1 MVFFIKF
8 SLMPSLDFN
17 LLDSAF
23 FSRSHLAQR
32 TFNHGTERKHMAC
45 WCRKQDT
52 LQTTQLQALVR
63 CHFRKN
69 LKIPSLI
76 SQPMFFWPLLCKHNK
91 ANWID
96 FNVNHAISSTMQSFG
111 NLSLLTSG
119 NPLIIYLSHFTFTGS
134 FVNQKPVFS
143 KDILFGIV
151 LCIPHC

>member
-1 MVFFIKF
+1 
-8 SLMPSLDFN
+8 
-17 LLDSAF
+17 
-23 FSRSHLAQR
+23 
-32 TFNHGTERKHMAC
+32 
-45 WCRKQDT
+45 
-52 LQTTQLQALVR
+52 
-63 CHFRKN
+63 
-69 LKIPSLI
+69 
-76 SQPMFFWPLLCKHNK
+76 MFFWPLLCKHNK